1 MILAAMVVL
10 IPALGYPNELMLQ
23 DTLKSAVAAF
33 GILGAALVFVW
44 QGRRDATPWVWH
56 PMLWVPLALM
66 VYALG
71 SMVWSH
77 TFLAAVEAI
86 RWFLFSVLLWVGLNI
101 LNLHTLPKVIWG
113 LHAGLVIA
121 SFWTVLQFWWDLR
134 LFPQGPQPASTFVNR
149 NFFAEYAVTVLPFS
163 VWILATLKSP
173 RWLLWVAASVGLNVL
188 AILMTGTRSA
198 LVALLLLAPLL
209 AWVLFRY
216 RGHWGAMAASRQ
228 GFVVAATALL
238 VVILG
243 GGSIPAGN
251 AQVQREALGQT
262 ALERSVLRASSIS
275 KPAEYT
281 TGSFSMRSTMWMAT
295 ARMVIAQPLTG
306 VGAGA
311 WEVEIPRYQRVA
323 SMLENDYYA
332 HNEILQ
338 LLSEYG
344 AVVGGLGLAFFLAY
358 LLQAAG
364 RTWLLPL
371 AQGEEAALRAIA
383 LCSVLGLL
391 IVGNA
396 GFPWHLAGC
405 ACVLAL
411 TLALLGSSDT
421 RLALNPHPLRAS
433 RLPKH
438 LLAQGSAALLVCCMG
453 LAGYITLQ
461 AQRAEAYL
469 VQAKYLAVRFG
480 LAEQAGD
487 AQKAAA
493 FKASA
498 LDHVSSG
505 IAINPHYRR
514 LTAEV
519 AEVFAARGDWKNAVW
534 ILESVATSR
543 PHVPAIWKALAE
555 GFAQLGEHS
564 QAERAY
570 QEVRR
575 LRPDAIS
582 TITLQAN
589 LLVKAGNAERAAD
602 ILNHQFDTN
611 ATDFEMVQAAYAIGY
626 TTRNW
631 RLVERA
637 LETYIAMWPDLAADG
652 YFRLGK
658 LYADSAP
665 EDKAKAIKAFRQGL
679 ATLPQAQHNNYI
691 QQVPGPFK
699 DQM

>member
-1 MILAAMVVL
+1 MMLTAMMVL
-10 IPALGYPNELMLQ
+10 VPALGFPNELMLQ

-33 GILGAALVFVW
+33 GILAAALVFVW

-66 VYALG
+66 VYAMG

-86 RWFLFSVLLWVGLNI
+86 RWFLFSVLLWVGLNT

-113 LHAGLVIA
+113 MHAGLVIA

-134 LFPQGPQPASTFVNR
+134 LFPQGPQPASTFLNR

-163 VWILATLKSP
+163 VWVLASIRNP
-173 RWLLWVAASVGLNVL
+173 RWLPWVAASVGLNVL

-198 LVALLLLAPLL
+198 LVALLILTPIL
-209 AWVLFRY
+209 AWVLYRY
-216 RGHWGAMAASRQ
+216 RRLWGAVATHRRGTTMALA
-228 GFVVAATALL
+228 ALL
-238 VVILG
+238 LVILG
-243 GGSIPAGN
+243 GGSIPSGN

-262 ALERSVLRASSIS
+262 ALERSVLRTSSIA

-295 ARMVIAQPLTG
+295 ARMLQAQPLTG

-332 HNEILQ
+332 HNEYLQ

-344 AVVGGLGLAFFLAY
+344 AVVGGVTLAFFLAF

-364 RTWLLPL
+364 RTWRL
-371 AQGEEAALRAIA
+371 AKAHSEEAALRAFT
-383 LCSVLGLL
+383 LCSMLGLL
-391 IVGNA
+391 VVSNA

-405 ACVLAL
+405 TCVLAFN
-411 TLALLGSSDT
+411 LALLGSSDA
-421 RLALNPHPLRAS
+421 RLGFSPGLVRAS
-433 RLPKH
+433 RLPKQIRVQ
-438 LLAQGSAALLVCCMG
+438 ACAALLVCCIG
-453 LAGYITLQ
+453 LAACITLQ

-469 VQAKYLAVRFG
+469 VNALHLAVQFG
-480 LAEQAGD
+480 RADQSGDRQAAES
-487 AQKAAA
+487 
-493 FKASA
+493 FKTRAMESA
-498 LDHVSSG
+498 RAG

-519 AEVFAARGDWKNAVW
+519 AEAFAARGDWKNAVW
-534 ILESVATSR
+534 ILESVAASR

-575 LRPDAIS
+575 LRPEAIS
-582 TITLQAN
+582 TITLHAN
-589 LLVKAGNAERAAD
+589 LLVKAGSPERAVTV
-602 ILNHQFDTN
+602 LNHQLDTK
-611 ATDFEMVQAAYAIGY
+611 AVDFEMVQAAYAIGY

-631 RLVERA
+631 RLAERA

-652 YFRLGK
+652 YFRLGQ
-658 LYADSAP
+658 LYSDSP
-665 EDKAKAIKAFRQGL
+665 LKDEEKAASAFRSGWEKVPEKQ
-679 ATLPQAQHNNYI
+679 QEHYRN
-691 QQVPGPFK
+691 QVPPPFR
-699 DQM
+699 DQI